1 MVSIDF
7 VNNANMLGTLVC
19 LRKTPIGT
27 CTVRQLEDVRWLLID
42 NTLQSVSD
50 LTQPQQFLLPHLQ
63 QLASLWQT
71 LPEPNNILEVG
82 LGGGAIRNYLNA
94 SYPHCNI
101 TTIEKSQDIIE
112 LYTQYF
118 ASLPQSNLIAGDITT
133 YHFSNSYNW
142 IVLDLFSKQDCPI
155 FLFQREFYQRVKSLF
170 VDDANRHL
178 FINFICESAQQLNS
192 LRTVL
197 TSVFKADVT
206 IYAIKDYNNKIVHL
220 HF

>member
-27 CTVRQLEDVRWLLID
+27 CTIRQLEDVRWLLID

-133 YHFSNSYNW
+133 YQFSNSYNW
-142 IVLDLFSKQDCPI
+142 VVLDLFSKQDCPI
-155 FLFQREFYQRVKSLF
+155 FLFQHEFYQRVKSLF
-170 VDDANRHL
+170 ADDANRHL
-178 FINFICESAQQLNS
+178 FINFICESARQLNS

>member
-71 LPEPNNILEVG
+71 LPEPSNILEVG

-101 TTIEKSQDIIE
+101 TTLEKSQDIIE

-133 YHFSNSYNW
+133 YHFANSYNW

-155 FLFQREFYQRVKSLF
+155 FLFQHEFYQRVKSLF
-170 VDDANRHL
+170 VDGANRHL